1 MRKFQGNK
9 RIIEKQEN
17 FREIREFQGTREFQ
31 KNDRIL
37 EKQENCREIGDF
49 QRSTR
54 ILGK

>member
-37 EKQENCREIGDF
+37 EKQENFREIGDF
-49 QRSTR
+49 QRNKR
-54 ILGK
+54 ILEK